1 MNIFRNVRE
10 SAKLLRRYFNE
21 AERASNMK
29 MIAYRHT
36 PHFYSPLTD
45 LDYIEE
51 NQSKIFANPEFIK
64 DIDINSDYQLQL
76 LINFQEYYEQ
86 LPFKV
91 ISKKMRYQYK
101 NGFFSYGDAIIL
113 YSFLR
118 KLKPKNVIEVG
129 SGYSSAAMLD
139 VNELFFDNTINF
151 TFIEPFPERINSLLR
166 DHDAKKNVLVN
177 SVQEVALEKFDKL
190 NENDILFIDSSH
202 VSKAGSDVNHIIFN
216 ILPRLKKGVYIHF
229 HDINWPFEYPK
240 KWVMEGR
247 CWTESYMLRAF
258 LQNNSK
264 YSIQYF
270 NSYMAKQHR
279 ESLIT
284 SLPLC
289 DNNPGGS
296 IWIKKL

>member
-1 MNIFRNVRE
+1 
-10 SAKLLRRYFNE
+10 
-21 AERASNMK
+21 